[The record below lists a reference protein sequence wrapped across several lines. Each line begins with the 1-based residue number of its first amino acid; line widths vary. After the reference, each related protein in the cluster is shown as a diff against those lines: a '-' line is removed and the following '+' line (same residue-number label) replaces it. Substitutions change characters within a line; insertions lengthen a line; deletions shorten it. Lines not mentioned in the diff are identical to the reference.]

1 MKIRNSGTRDSG
13 ERPTFG
19 LVPPIADADAASV
32 FGELGFGER
41 QQVDLNSYTR

>member
-1 MKIRNSGTRDSG
+1 MKIRNNGTHDSSD
-13 ERPTFG
+13 RPTFG